1 MTEPLSVCVGWVC
14 LRGSMGLGFAGKIV
28 PSYPEI
34 LTAIFSL
41 RLKVYNIRIILRVNR
56 IIAIGT
62 QHRNYHM
69 LSL

>member
-34 LTAIFSL
+34 LTAISSNL
-41 RLKVYNIRIILRVNR
+41 LASDLKSTTLE
-56 IIAIGT
+56 
-62 QHRNYHM
+62 
-69 LSL
+69 LS

>member
-34 LTAIFSL
+34 LTAISSNL
-41 RLKVYNIRIILRVNR
+41 LASDLKSTTLE
-56 IIAIGT
+56 
-62 QHRNYHM
+62 
-69 LSL
+69 LSWGLTE